1 MQINRKRTINKGPEW
16 IAVVNPNAG
25 TRKVAND
32 WSQISEAL
40 SRWSVHHAAIFT
52 EKRGDAIELV
62 KQQIVLGVRHFI
74 AVGGDGTL
82 NEVVNGIFGQ
92 GDVPTTDFTI
102 ALVPV
107 GTGNDWRRT
116 MGVPVGYEEAA
127 RAIGKGIVRIQDV
140 GRIDFIENGM
150 IQVRYFANVAG
161 IGYDALVAS
170 KVNLKKEKGAHGVFT
185 YLSSLVSSL
194 FRYRACALDIA
205 LDDDEIRAEVFSLSI
220 GIGKFNGGGMMQL
233 PEALPDDGLF
243 DLTLIR
249 KIGKLA
255 LLGQIKNL
263 YDGTFVKHK
272 AVTCL
277 RGHHVG
283 VKSAQPLMIEADGE
297 SIGQTPAT
305 FHLIP
310 AALKV
315 VVDPLLAGINS
326 CCSQ

>member
-1 MQINRKRTINKGPEW
+1 MVKKGPEW
-16 IAVVNPNAG
+16 IAIVNPNAG
-25 TRKVAND
+25 TRKVAHD
-32 WSQISEAL
+32 WLQISETL

-62 KQQIVLGVRHFI
+62 RQQVVLGVRHFI

-82 NEVVNGIFGQ
+82 NEVINGIFGQ
-92 GDVPTTDFTI
+92 DEVPATEITI
-102 ALVPV
+102 ALIPV

-116 MGVPVGYEEAA
+116 MGVPLGYDEAA
-127 RAIGKGIVRIQDV
+127 RAISKCFVRIQDI
-140 GRIDFIENGM
+140 GRIDFVENGM

-170 KVNLKKEKGAHGVFT
+170 EVNHKKDKGAHGIFT
-185 YLSSLVSSL
+185 YLSSLVRSL
-194 FRYRACALDIA
+194 FNYKTSILDISV
-205 LDDDEIRAEVFSLSI
+205 DDDVIRSEVFSLSI
-220 GIGKFNGGGMMQL
+220 GIGRYNGGGMMQL
-233 PEALPDDGLF
+233 PEAIPDDGLF
-243 DLTLIR
+243 DITLIR

-255 LLGQIKNL
+255 VLGQIKNL

-277 RGHHVG
+277 RGYQVT

-305 FHLIP
+305 FHLLP
-310 AALKV
+310 AALSV
-315 VVDPLLAGINS
+315 VVDPLLAGMKS
-326 CCSQ
+326 V